1 MYEILVSM
9 IHKKPKSKYEDK
21 PGLPTRVNDVNDFTA
36 YLLFYKNISPLFY
49 EKKKLDVKKS

>member
-9 IHKKPKSKYEDK
+9 IHKKPKSTYEDK
-21 PGLPTRVNDVNDFTA
+21 PGLPTRVNDVNDFIA

-49 EKKKLDVKKS
+49 EKKKNWM